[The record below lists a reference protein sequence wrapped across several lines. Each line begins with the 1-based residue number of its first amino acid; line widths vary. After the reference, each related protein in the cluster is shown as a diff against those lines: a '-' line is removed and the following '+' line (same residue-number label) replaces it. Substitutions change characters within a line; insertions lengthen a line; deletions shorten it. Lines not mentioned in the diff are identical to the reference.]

1 MSDTKEIDQEKIN
14 QIREEFDF
22 FDNDKNGEIDFGEF
36 FELLKV
42 ISPKAKESQAQE
54 GFALIDENG
63 DGSIDFDEFLAW
75 WQDNWWE
82 Y

>member
-1 MSDTKEIDQEKIN
+1 MSDTKNIDQEKIN

-22 FDNDKNGEIDFGEF
+22 FDSDKNGQIDFTEF

-42 ISPKAKESQAQE
+42 ISPKAKESQAKE
-54 GFALIDENG
+54 GFELIDENS
-63 DGSIDFDEFLAW
+63 DGCIDFDEFLAW
-75 WQDNWWE
+75 WQNNWWE

>member
-1 MSDTKEIDQEKIN
+1 MSNVKDLDAAKLK

-22 FDNDKNGEIDFGEF
+22 FDEDKNGQIDFSEF

-42 ISPKAKESQAQE
+42 ISPKAKESQAHE
-54 GFALIDENG
+54 GFSLIDQNN
-63 DGSIDFDEFLAW
+63 DGFIDFDEFLTW
-75 WQDNWWE
+75 WQENWWE